1 MPVQIATHA
10 APLSL
15 LLVHEQHLQPMGCDA
30 RLLALIRALVGA
42 GQTVS
47 LFFRAHTPEPRR
59 SPPTH
64 ELATLLRVPH
74 GYDTAALRG
83 DVRTL
88 PPPAIYERTTSAQL
102 GRLFAQG
109 WFNAVLV
116 FFWFWH
122 DPKPNVAELLLP
134 QLHAFSPPS
143 QRPVVAILSDD
154 AHALRDSRLAA
165 WEQHPALSLNY
176 SSRALQ
182 HIERQRQIY
191 PLADML
197 LHLTQADSDAERPL
211 FPSVQR
217 WGLLRLSLHDIE
229 KELSP
234 TIAAA
239 NAAHSSR
246 SSAAAQEKVLRIGF
260 LGNGQTPTN
269 HLAIQW
275 FLQEC
280 WAAIRHRHAG
290 LRLRLIG
297 LPPGHR
303 INADGSTRSCDSRV
317 DLHCG
322 WAWGTPFLGQEAEH
336 GVDSLGFLSQEA
348 MVHEILSWRS
358 MVVPVLHTTGINTK
372 VYTAL
377 ALGVPLIITP
387 AAAAPFEFPRNS
399 TVAFVAADAQGFEA
413 AVDQV
418 VSSDETWRQLSR
430 ASREHWAS
438 LLRDDRAD
446 SDVRELV
453 SELRACLSRDGF
465 MRKAKLSPVT
475 FSWAVEG
482 STASVDLAGV
492 VTQKRNTS
500 LLNCFA
506 RERNVTQPSGERGSE
521 DRENYARAATARGTP
536 FLPLMI
542 GVHASSGGNSSF
554 SYTKRLV
561 SAVWRTVCGACDL
574 ECYLPN
580 SAASHLSVPRGT
592 QLVVANLARHHVLDV
607 DGVGLE
613 QRIQAQTNR
622 SVLPSNQ
629 SLLPRVLQWMH
640 FVVEVGEQLQELPQP
655 ELASALRSASSQ
667 SASDESLGASA
678 TRMMLPTDPKSTLMP
693 PRITSVCQEHSI
705 WRSAFRFAGF
715 RNDALYHLFS
725 RLAKE
730 LPSLFRCNRNA
741 TAAFPN
747 STQSRSIYRRQAMD
761 ACLPLSKCSDASW
774 SRSLRPVA
782 SPSSGSIRI

>member
-1 MPVQIATHA
+1 
-10 APLSL
+10 
-15 LLVHEQHLQPMGCDA
+15 
-30 RLLALIRALVGA
+30 
-42 GQTVS
+42 
-47 LFFRAHTPEPRR
+47 
-59 SPPTH
+59 
-64 ELATLLRVPH
+64 
-74 GYDTAALRG
+74 
-83 DVRTL
+83 
-88 PPPAIYERTTSAQL
+88 
-102 GRLFAQG
+102 
-109 WFNAVLV
+109 
-116 FFWFWH
+116 
-122 DPKPNVAELLLP
+122 
-134 QLHAFSPPS
+134 
-143 QRPVVAILSDD
+143 
-154 AHALRDSRLAA
+154 
-165 WEQHPALSLNY
+165 
-176 SSRALQ
+176 
-182 HIERQRQIY
+182 
-191 PLADML
+191 
-197 LHLTQADSDAERPL
+197 
-211 FPSVQR
+211 
-217 WGLLRLSLHDIE
+217 
-229 KELSP
+229 
-234 TIAAA
+234 
-239 NAAHSSR
+239 
-246 SSAAAQEKVLRIGF
+246 
-260 LGNGQTPTN
+260 
-269 HLAIQW
+269 
-275 FLQEC
+275 
-280 WAAIRHRHAG
+280 
-290 LRLRLIG
+290 
-297 LPPGHR
+297 
-303 INADGSTRSCDSRV
+303 
-317 DLHCG
+317 
-322 WAWGTPFLGQEAEH
+322 
-336 GVDSLGFLSQEA
+336 VDSLGFLSQEA

-475 FSWAVEG
+475 FSWAVGDMISTPVHHCPLIAALSSLPCLAEG

-521 DRENYARAATARGTP
+521 DRENYSRAATARGTP

-693 PRITSVCQEHSI
+693 PRITSVCQVPIVIHRCPYRRDMPALSQSLLI
-705 WRSAFRFAGF
+705 SHRNTAFGGLLFGLLDSATMLCTTCFLDSPRSCLRSSDVIETLQPLSPTL
-715 RNDALYHLFS
+715 RNHDLSTDAKPWT
-725 RLAKE
+725 LAC
-730 LPSLFRCNRNA
+730 LCRNA
-741 TAAFPN
+741 A
-747 STQSRSIYRRQAMD
+747 TQVGLDLYDQ
-761 ACLPLSKCSDASW
+761 
-774 SRSLRPVA
+774 
-782 SPSSGSIRI
+782 